1 MMPIYKKEPKLIIEP
16 KNILDELIYHEL
28 SKLDEI
34 LQVLEDLKIVI
45 PEEGWTLTESDGYCW
60 IEREPSEEEKK
71 RVLAALGY
79 DVSKL

>member
-1 MMPIYKKEPKLIIEP
+1 MMRIDKKEPKLIIEP
-16 KNILDELIYHEL
+16 KSIIDELIYREL

-60 IEREPSEEEKK
+60 MERDPSEEKKK